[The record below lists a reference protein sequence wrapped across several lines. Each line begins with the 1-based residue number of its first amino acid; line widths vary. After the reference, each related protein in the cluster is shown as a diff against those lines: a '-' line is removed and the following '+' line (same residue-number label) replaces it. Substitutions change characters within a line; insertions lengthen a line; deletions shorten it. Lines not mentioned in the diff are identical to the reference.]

1 MSEAGVSDKK
11 GVALQRTLTGRVV
24 SDKMEK
30 SGTVLIERRVRHPMY
45 GKFITR
51 STKYK
56 FHDEN
61 NEAGIG
67 DVVRIK
73 SCRPISKSKSWTLDE
88 ILTKAV

>member
-1 MSEAGVSDKK
+1 MSENKA
-11 GVALQRTLTGRVV
+11 ALQRTLTGRVV
-24 SDKMEK
+24 SNKMEK

-61 NEAGIG
+61 NETNIG

-88 ILTKAV
+88 IVTKSV